1 MVRKCSV
8 DLVTGFLSSG
18 KTSFINHILDDYSKD
33 EVLLIQCENGKEEIN
48 KGKYRGNISIKT
60 FQSNNDLNEDDLIR
74 ALKFYAPKRVI
85 IECNGVS
92 ETKELIDK
100 IRNSKL
106 NEYLKLGL
114 IVNLLDI
121 TTFNMFLK
129 NIPSMIIPNIS
140 LSNLIVLNK
149 SNEISKESLKE
160 YRDMIGKF
168 NPSAHLVNCIG
179 KECSNL
185 KFDKERLVNRM
196 MG

>member
-18 KTSFINHILDDYSKD
+18 KTSFINHILDDYSKE
-33 EVLLIQCENGKEEIN
+33 EVLIIQCEKGKEEIN
-48 KGKYRGNISIKT
+48 KGKFRGNINLKS
-60 FQSNNDLNEDDLIR
+60 FPSNNDISEEEFIR
-74 ALKFYAPKRVI
+74 TLKFYAPKRVI

-92 ETKELIDK
+92 EIKEFIDK

-106 NEYLKLGL
+106 NEYLKLG
-114 IVNLLDI
+114 IIINLLDV

-140 LSNLIVLNK
+140 LSNLIILNK
-149 SNEISKESLKE
+149 SNEINKESLKE

-168 NPSAHLVNCIG
+168 NPNAHLVNCIG
-179 KECSNL
+179 KKNNNL
-185 KFDKERLVNRM
+185 KFDKERLVSRM